1 MIIKR
6 ELKTQMIPSLK
17 RCRLSNSVSHSTK
30 KRKSNLGGYYYPLSL
45 LGDIS
50 SGIVPG
56 GGRNGFSARE
66 APAGVSRPPLVPTSR
81 GRIRMLP
88 SRFNDSVLDNWRKD
102 GKNGRE
108 GEVARRK
115 EKGSSSLK
123 SKQLEA
129 RACVVVRERED
140 ERVQREGFYGPE
152 NFYSGDLVWAK
163 SGRSEPFWPAI
174 VIDPMVQAPELVLRS
189 CIPDSACVVFFGHSG
204 NESERD
210 YAWVRR
216 GMIFPFLDYVA
227 RFQEQSELQGCSP
240 GRFQMALEEAFLADQ
255 GFMEK
260 LMDDI
265 HTAAGNSSFDD
276 SSLQELKNYRNPL
289 ACAGCETVISFEMAK
304 KMKALTPGDQ
314 LLCKPCSRVK
324 KSKHNCGICK
334 RIGNHLDRQTWV
346 KCDGCKVWVHVE
358 CDKTSDKHLKGLGE
372 TDYYCPTC
380 RAKFNFELSD
390 SEKPKLKLGKGDGG
404 MVLPDKVIVVCS
416 GVEGIYFPSLHLIV
430 CKCGSCGP
438 QKKALSEWERHTGSK
453 VRNWKTSVKVKS
465 SKLPLEEWMMKLGE
479 LHANATAANVPKRP
493 SIKQRKQKLRAFLSE
508 RYEPVNAKWTTE
520 RCAVCR
526 WVEDWDYNK
535 IIICNRCQIA
545 VHQECYGAT
554 NIHDFTSWVC
564 KACQKPS
571 IKRDCCLCPVKGG
584 ALKPTDVETLWV
596 HVTCAWFQPEVCFA
610 SDEKME
616 PAVGILSIP
625 SSNFVKICVICK
637 QIHGSCTQCCKCST
651 YYHAMCASRAGYR
664 MELHSLEKN
673 GRQIT
678 KMLSY
683 CAYHRA
689 PDPDTVLI
697 MQTSKDV
704 FSAKGLV
711 QNKKQGGSR
720 LISSIRRDD
729 KESPAEDTVTCD
741 PFSAARCRVYRRN
754 TNTKKRSEEE
764 AIPHHTRGP
773 SHHPSAAIRT
783 LNTFRHVPE
792 EPKSFSSFRERLR
805 HLQASTLSEMDRVCF
820 GRSGIHGWGLF
831 AKRII
836 QDGEMVIEYRGEQV
850 RGSIADLREA
860 RYRREGKDCYLF
872 KISEEV
878 VVDATDKGN
887 IARLINHSC
896 TPNCYARIMSVGD
909 GESRIVLIAKANIA
923 VGEELTYDYLF
934 DPDEPEEFKVP
945 CLCKAPNCR
954 KFMN

>member
-1 MIIKR
+1 
-6 ELKTQMIPSLK
+6 MIPSLK

-56 GGRNGFSARE
+56 GGPNGFSTRE
-66 APAGVSRPPLVPTSR
+66 APSGVSRPPLVPTSR

-108 GEVARRK
+108 GEVERRK
-115 EKGSSSLK
+115 EKASSSLK

-493 SIKQRKQKLRAFLSE
+493 SIKQRKQKLRAFLS
-508 RYEPVNAKWTTE
+508 
-520 RCAVCR
+520 
-526 WVEDWDYNK
+526 
-535 IIICNRCQIA
+535 

-571 IKRDCCLCPVKGG
+571 IKRDCCLCPVKVQSVTASKTLSFLKVIAFLVALLHNFSKDGG

-625 SSNFVKICVICK
+625 SSNFVK
-637 QIHGSCTQCCKCST
+637 
-651 YYHAMCASRAGYR
+651 
-664 MELHSLEKN
+664 LHSLEKN

-741 PFSAARCRVYRRN
+741 PFSAARCR
-754 TNTKKRSEEE
+754 RSEEE

-805 HLQASTLSEMDRVCF
+805 HLQASTLSGLLKRLQSSGSALGDLEYMDGVF
-820 GRSGIHGWGLF
+820 LLKELSKMEKWY
-831 AKRII
+831 
-836 QDGEMVIEYRGEQV
+836 VIEYRGEQV

>member
-6 ELKTQMIPSLK
+6 ELKTQMTPSLK
-17 RCRLSNSVSHSTK
+17 RCRLSNSVSHSMK
-30 KRKSNLGGYYYPLSL
+30 KRKSSLVGYYYYPLSL
-45 LGDIS
+45 LGEIS

-56 GGRNGFSARE
+56 GGRNVFSAPRSHSPSTARE
-66 APAGVSRPPLVPTSR
+66 APRPPLPRTSR
-81 GRIRMLP
+81 GRIRTLP
-88 SRFNDSVLDNWRKD
+88 SRFKDSVLDNWRKD
-102 GKNGRE
+102 GKNVSE
-108 GEVARRK
+108 GEVERCRK
-115 EKGSSSLK
+115 EKASSLK
-123 SKQLEA
+123 SKQLEEA
-129 RACVVVRERED
+129 RACVVDRERED
-140 ERVQREGFYGPE
+140 ERVGSYGPE

-163 SGRSEPFWPAI
+163 PGRSEPFWPAI
-174 VIDPMVQAPELVLRS
+174 VIDPMTQAPELVLRS
-189 CIPDSACVVFFGHSG
+189 CVPDSACVVFFGHSE
-204 NESERD
+204 NDNERD

-227 RFQEQSELQGCSP
+227 RFQEQQGCNP
-240 GRFQMALEEAFLADQ
+240 VRFQMALEEAFLADQ

-260 LMDDI
+260 LMHDI

-276 SSLQELKNYRNPL
+276 SFHRWSQDLNNNAPSEASVSLSLSVYELVLHRNPL
-289 ACAGCETVISFEMAK
+289 ACVGCDSAFSYEMAK
-304 KMKALTPGDQ
+304 KLKALIPGDQ
-314 LLCKPCSRVK
+314 LLCKPCSRLT
-324 KSKHNCGICK
+324 KSKHTCGICK
-334 RIGNHLDRQTWV
+334 KISNHLDRQTWV
-346 KCDGCKVWVHVE
+346 KCDGCKVWVHAE

-390 SEKPKLKLGKGDGG
+390 SEKPDSKSKLGKGDGG

-416 GVEGIYFPSLHLIV
+416 GVEGIYFPSLHLVV

-438 QKKALSEWERHTGSK
+438 QKKQLSEWEKHTGSK

-493 SIKQRKQKLRAFLSE
+493 SIKQRKQKLRAFLS
-508 RYEPVNAKWTTE
+508 
-520 RCAVCR
+520 
-526 WVEDWDYNK
+526 
-535 IIICNRCQIA
+535 
-545 VHQECYGAT
+545 VHQECYGARH
-554 NIHDFTSWVC
+554 IHDFTSWVC

-697 MQTSKDV
+697 MQTSKEA
-704 FSAKGLV
+704 FSAKSLV
-711 QNKKQGGSR
+711 QNKKSGGSR
-720 LISSIRRDD
+720 LITSIRRDH
-729 KESPAEDTVTCD
+729 KEPPAEDTVTCD
-741 PFSAARCRVYRRN
+741 DPISAARCRVYRRN
-754 TNTKKRSEEE
+754 INTKKRSEEE

-773 SHHPSAAIRT
+773 SHHPAEAIRT
-783 LNTFRHVPE
+783 LNAFR
-792 EPKSFSSFRERLR
+792 R
-805 HLQASTLSEMDRVCF
+805 TEMDRVCF

-860 RYRREGKDCYLF
+860 GYRREGKDCYLF

-909 GESRIVLIAKANIA
+909 GESRIVLIAKANVA

-934 DPDEPEEFKVP
+934 DPDEPEESKVA